1 MEQNSER
8 GVKERKKEREKEK
21 KGRKESSSRPV
32 LLGSSQGRQEGPGT
46 ISHTRLHIETN
57 TPPPPLSLPLSLSP
71 SFFLSLSL
79 SISLLP
85 FCRCWARLCHF
96 SPASAP
102 HCILILFATE

>member
-57 TPPPPLSLPLSLSP
+57 TPPPPLSLPLSLSR
-71 SFFLSLSL
+71 SLSLSL
-79 SISLLP
+79 SLSLCLSLSVLHRSSSHCG
-85 FCRCWARLCHF
+85 FNQSLSFAR
-96 SPASAP
+96 
-102 HCILILFATE
+102 